1 MALQHLNTEN
11 FDTTIESNNGITIVD
26 FFATW
31 CGPCKMFT
39 PILERA
45 QELNPETHF
54 YKVDIDADSSL
65 AERYQI
71 MTVPTL
77 LFFKAGQKVDT
88 SVGVISEAQIKT
100 LIANHS

>member
-1 MALQHLNTEN
+1 MALQHLNQGNYDETLKGY
-11 FDTTIESNNGITIVD
+11 NGITVVD

-39 PILERA
+39 PILEQA
-45 QELNPETHF
+45 AVNMPDVHF
-54 YKVDIDADSSL
+54 YKVDIDEDSSL

-77 LFFKAGQKVDT
+77 MFFKGGEVVDK
-88 SVGVISEAQIKT
+88 SVGVISEDQIKAI
-100 LIANHS
+100 IAKH

>member
-1 MALQHLNTEN
+1 MTLQHLNTDN
-11 FDTTIESNNGITIVD
+11 FDTTIKSNDGITIVD

-39 PILERA
+39 PVLEHA
-45 QELNPETHF
+45 QELLPETHF
-54 YKVDIDADSSL
+54 YKVDIDEDSSL

-77 LFFKAGQKVDT
+77 LFFKGGEKVDS
-88 SVGVISEAQIKT
+88 SVGVISENQIKT
-100 LIANHS
+100 FIAKHS